1 MPQSPVTR
9 NGKTYD
15 AGDVSIGLLGY
26 EESEVVD
33 LNYSYEEE
41 HALNFTLPRRATSY
55 SIGKEQPKA
64 SITLMLT
71 AVRRLEK
78 IAKASGGDSKLSRL
92 KPFPITVTLFN
103 DDQEEFTDII
113 YAKFKGQ
120 GRSISGTEGLR
131 QQFEL
136 FVTDIEFGAI

>member
-1 MPQSPVTR
+1 MPQSGVTR

-15 AGDVSIGLLGY
+15 AGDVTIGLLGY

-33 LNYSYEEE
+33 ISYSFEQE
-41 HALNFTLPRRATSY
+41 HALNYTLSRQATSY
-55 SIGKEQPKA
+55 SMGKEQPKA
-64 SITLMLT
+64 TITLMLT
-71 AVRRLEK
+71 AIRRLEQ
-78 IAKASGGDSKLSRL
+78 IALASGGESKLTKL

-103 DDQEEFTDII
+103 EDQQEFTDII

-120 GRSISGTEGLR
+120 GRTISGTEGLR

-136 FVTDIEFGAI
+136 FVTDITFGAV